1 MSHQFFFSPYILDN
15 LVPPRAGFDVVQ
27 DSAFPGLR
35 LYITSRGAKTFF
47 TRKRVHGRDTRII
60 IGPYPAMEIEAA
72 RERVAGA
79 IVDAKTPPKIRRKKI
94 TFGDMVALF
103 IAKRVHR
110 TPASTA
116 KLSRTAAR
124 HWAPLYNVPIAQ
136 ITPTQVS
143 EIGATIARTAG
154 APTANRMREVMNG
167 VFKFAMANGYITES
181 PAAGIPAFAELR
193 RKSPLNAAGLRRIV
207 AAMGK
212 EKEPVLRSAFLMLVY
227 GFANRARVFSMQ
239 WRDLDFN
246 NDTWGDRPLSDAAV
260 VLLRDLPQTRQY
272 VFPGRSTPRN
282 KLHGAVGDSRR
293 HHLTDPRAAWHRI
306 LARAKLAD
314 IQMSDVHK
322 FMTRHLEWAG
332 DRETLRRNMNSLIEE
347 VIQ

>member
-35 LYITSRGAKTFF
+35 MYVTSRGAKTFF
-47 TRKRVHGRDTRII
+47 TRKRVNGRDTRII
-60 IGPYPAMEIEAA
+60 IGQYPKMEIEAA

-79 IVDAKTPPKIRRKKI
+79 IADAKTPPKIRRKKI
-94 TFGDMVALF
+94 TFGKMVLVF

-116 KLSRTAAR
+116 KLIRTAAR
-124 HWAPLYNVPIAQ
+124 HWAPLYDIDIDK
-136 ITPTQVS
+136 ITPEMVSKIGNDIATQS
-143 EIGATIARTAG
+143 G

-167 VFKFAMANGYITES
+167 VFKFAQATGYIAEN
-181 PAAGIPAFAELR
+181 PAAELVPFKESR
-193 RKSPLNAAGLRRIV
+193 RKSVLNAAGLRRLV
-207 AAMGK
+207 DAMQAEADPG
-212 EKEPVLRSAFLMLVY
+212 LRAAFLMLVY

-260 VLLRDLPQTRQY
+260 VLLRDLPQQKQY
-272 VFPGRSTPRN
+272 VFLGR
-282 KLHGAVGDSRR
+282 GGR

-314 IQMSDVHK
+314 IQINDVHK
-322 FMTRHLEWAG
+322 FMMKRLEWAG
-332 DRETLRRNMNSLIEE
+332 NRETLRRNMNAALDA
-347 VIQ
+347 VGVQ